1 MTWET
6 VVLLDDFPQTD
17 IPHTPLTHLRS
28 TSATNKNKTYN
39 VLYTAVTRA
48 TKKLV
53 LNSALFLVHLAVQEK
68 MERFVSANDYVARCP
83 DARCSKCNVLLPR
96 NPPGNTLLLETIPVR
111 VCNDLVSGG
120 ALCLRCA
127 SQSFCMRPS
136 HLSPVKGRT
145 PEKPKTDFAHQTY
158 AGWVGPLSEEEQ
170 ILIDEANNV
179 WKDFYCK
186 ISQS

>member
-1 MTWET
+1 
-6 VVLLDDFPQTD
+6 
-17 IPHTPLTHLRS
+17 
-28 TSATNKNKTYN
+28 
-39 VLYTAVTRA
+39 
-48 TKKLV
+48 
-53 LNSALFLVHLAVQEK
+53 

-136 HLSPVKGRT
+136 YLSPVKGRT

-186 ISQS
+186 ISQSWVLFIRRKLFHWVIIHPENCELLIKWRHNLWALTSLSQYSINHWVKWGK